1 MAKMSDNELIALV
14 GAAENESVVFNG
26 EFMAENEKFL
36 NYYLANPFGD
46 ERSDQSSVIST
57 DVFDVVESDMPSLA
71 RVFLGQSDVMHF
83 EATTERD
90 IDIKEAEE
98 KTAYINWII
107 RNQSDSYKVQFD
119 WIKDAEIQKMGVVRF
134 DYEEL
139 EEVDEQEYEGLS
151 TEELAVLV
159 LDLGQEDERE
169 DTDITIIEQNEE
181 DGVHSIKFR
190 IKSTKTHFPIK
201 NIPTENFLISR
212 GARSIDD
219 AELVGDRCLVTRSK
233 LIEMGFD
240 EEQVRDIPTTGNT
253 ERERSTLNQIR
264 FQDQGGDDEDTD
276 LNHWASQEVEL
287 SNLYV
292 KVDYDGDGIAERR
305 HILKAGNILL
315 ENEPF
320 KIAPYA
326 MMSAIP
332 MPHKA
337 IGKGRAETVIQT
349 QRVQSV
355 LTRQILDNIY
365 RVNNGRVVVNDDVTN
380 IDDLLTVRPNGIVRT
395 TGEPH
400 SAVAQLETPYIGQ
413 QALQVVQYI
422 DSKRA
427 QTTGTYLANQSLDSD
442 SLYNETATRF
452 QGMQAQGDAKV
463 ELVARNM
470 AETGYRSLYEGLAW
484 LVSHYQN
491 TRTEITVLGKE
502 LTVDPT
508 KWRMNHNLKSNVG
521 LGAGDDDTV
530 INNVA
535 SLLTI
540 DQQLKA
546 SGSLITDE
554 VKTYNKLKKI
564 VNSMGFPRVSDFY
577 NDPSQPDQLLQ
588 AQNEQLLNMAE
599 QQKVML
605 EQLQN
610 NPLAE
615 AEVVKRE
622 GDIAIAQGK
631 LQLEAAKMQQD
642 QAQFDATM
650 MQEQKEL
657 IANLEQKYADLELKY
672 NTDIPGKGIEGGQ
685 A

>member
-1 MAKMSDNELIALV
+1 MAKMSDNELIALI
-14 GAAENESVVFNG
+14 GAAEREAVIYNG
-26 EFMAENEKFL
+26 EFMRENEKYL
-36 NYYLANPFGD
+36 DYYLANPFGD

-57 DVFDVVESDMPSLA
+57 DVADVVDSDMPSLV
-71 RVFLGQSDVMHF
+71 RTFLGPKDVMHF
-83 EATTERD
+83 EATTNRD

-107 RNQSDSYKVQFD
+107 RHQKDSYKIQFD
-119 WIKDAEIQKMGVVRF
+119 WIKDAEIQKLGVVRY

-151 TEELAVLV
+151 PEEMVMLV
-159 LDLGQEDERE
+159 SDLTQEDQKK
-169 DTDITIIEQNEE
+169 DTDITIIEQDEE
-181 DGVHSIKFR
+181 DGEHSIKFR
-190 IKSTKTHFPIK
+190 VTTIKKQFTIK
-201 NIPTENFLISR
+201 NVPTENFLISR
-212 GARSIDD
+212 GAKSKED
-219 AELVGDRCLVTRSK
+219 AEMVGDRCLVTRST
-233 LIEMGFD
+233 LIQMGYD
-240 EEQVRDIPTTGNT
+240 EQVVRNIPTQGNT

-292 KVDYDGDGIAERR
+292 KIDFDGDGIAERR
-305 HILKAGNILL
+305 HILKAGNVLL

-326 MMSAIP
+326 MFSSIG

-337 IGKGRAETVIQT
+337 IGRSRAEITVQA
-349 QRVQSV
+349 QRVNSV

-365 RVNNGRVVVNDDVTN
+365 RVNNGRVVVNDDETN

-395 TGEPH
+395 SGDPRM
-400 SAVAQLETPYIGQ
+400 AVAQLETPYIGDR
-413 QALQVVQYI
+413 ALQVVQYM

-427 QTTGTYLANQSLDSD
+427 QSTGTYLANQGLDSD

-452 QGMQAQGDAKV
+452 QGMQAQGDAKI
-463 ELVARNM
+463 ELVARNL
-470 AETGYRSLYEGLAW
+470 AETGYRDLYEGLAW

-491 TRTEITVLGKE
+491 DVTEISVLGKP
-502 LTVDPT
+502 LTVDPR
-508 KWRMNHNLKSNVG
+508 KWKMNHHLVSKVG
-521 LGAGDDDTV
+521 LAAGDDEQL
-530 INNVA
+530 INNMA

-554 VKTYNKLKKI
+554 AKTYNKLAKI
-564 VNSMGFPRVSDFY
+564 TESMGLPRTSDYF
-577 NDPSQPDQLLQ
+577 NDPTQPDELLQ
-588 AQNEQLLNMAE
+588 AQNEQLLTLAE
-599 QQKVML
+599 QQKQAL

-622 GDIAIAQGK
+622 GDVAIAQGRQALDVAK
-631 LQLEAAKMQQD
+631 LAED
-642 QAQFDATM
+642 QRQFDANLI
-650 MQEQKEL
+650 QQQREL
-657 IANLEQKYADLELKY
+657 IAKLEQGYVKLEVE
-672 NTDIPGKGIEGGQ
+672 NQTDIPGKGMENG
-685 A
+685 